1 MKLENYELHLPSYSV
16 GKEVYNQ
23 IGKICKPYG
32 TKVLVIGGKKAL
44 SAAFDKISKNA
55 ADGGLDIIGKEIYGT
70 DCTYEAVERLAAL
83 TSFQEA
89 DMVFAVGGGKAID
102 TCKCLCI
109 ECEKP
114 VFTFPTIAS
123 NCAACTSVS
132 IMYHEDGTFFKPHF
146 FTHPAAHAL
155 STHRLLPQHRT
166 VICGRVSATRM
177 RKITKL
183 RFLHAV
189 KNCRIIRRS
198 VLDFPKCA

>member
-114 VFTFPTIAS
+114 VFTFPTIVS

-146 FTHPAAHAL
+146 FTLTHL

-198 VLDFPKCA
+198 GSDFPKCA